1 MNLLNDRVESVFN
14 AAVEKDTPTQR
25 GAYLDGA
32 CGDDADLRMKVEA
45 LLDAHDKAGTFLVS
59 PEVNDPEEGP
69 GTRIGRFKI
78 LQKIGEGGFGVVY
91 MAEQEE
97 PIRRKVALKII
108 KLGMDTKQV
117 IARFEAERQ
126 ALALMEHANI
136 AKVFDAGATETGRP
150 YFVMELVK
158 GVPITKYCDQHQL
171 DTRERLQLFLDVCNA
186 IQHAHQK
193 GVIHRDLKP
202 QNVMVTLHDGKPVP
216 KVIDFGIS
224 KATNQRLTEKTLF
237 TEYHQFIGT
246 PQYMSPEQA
255 EMSGLDIDTRSDV
268 YSLGALLYELLTGTP
283 PFEAKTLSEA
293 GYVEIQ
299 RIIREVD
306 PPKPSTR
313 LATLIE
319 RDTDFAKRRGTESQ
333 LIPRLIQGDL
343 DWIVMKAME
352 KDRTR
357 RYGTAYEFAEDIRRF
372 LNDEPVIAGAPSISY
387 QARKFMLRHKVG
399 IAASLAVVV
408 ALAVGCVA
416 ATVGFLQARHE
427 RDLANEAKAEATKQ
441 AERSKKIADFL
452 QDMLVATDP
461 NRLSDVDV
469 QQVVKTARKVFGDD
483 HATVAA
489 TLSSRAAQLQ
499 STGSYEDAERLY
511 RESIRIWADHYGGT
525 HMTNSVTY
533 SRLGTLLHLKGDE
546 PEAEVAYRRSLEI
559 AKTNKKYESAPVAD
573 TLIGLGD
580 LLQNQ
585 GKFKEAE
592 SKLRESLR
600 IRQTVA
606 PNQTFQIAIT
616 WNLIANVLAISGQ
629 KDKLEPA
636 LEKCLE
642 AFKKSTPEGSNIIA
656 KVHIG
661 MAEVYTGRNKLKEAE
676 QQLRSALRIYKT
688 NKTPSKLYRDI
699 ALQLLSTILKR
710 QDDGSDKYIA
720 VRSQFLTELRG
731 HLDRDNPKLRK
742 FIVKHADY
750 LLEKK
755 RAKQALP
762 LLVEAMETHARAGD
776 DKSKT
781 GDTVKS
787 LAFAARIIALQPG
800 NSKADYDAAIKAAR
814 MAIAQQGKR
823 TELLVL
829 RAMLEYRLKYFK
841 ATLVTLKNAEAMR
854 GKKGAKGL
862 DAIDAI
868 RAMALHRLKNE
879 NEAKAALGRFRA
891 IAKRKQNADVKE
903 LQSLL
908 REAETLLQSP
918 KS

>member
-1 MNLLNDRVESVFN
+1 MNLLNDRVEAVFN

-59 PEVNDPEEGP
+59 PEVNDLEEGP
-69 GTRIGRFKI
+69 GSRIGRFKI

-171 DTRERLQLFLDVCNA
+171 DTRERLQLFLDVCSA

-202 QNVMVTLHDGKPVP
+202 QNVMVTLHDGRPVP

-293 GYVEIQ
+293 GYLEIQ

-357 RYGTAYEFAEDIRRF
+357 RYGTAFEFAEDIRRF

-416 ATVGFLQARHE
+416 ATIGFLQARHE
-427 RDLANEAKAEATKQ
+427 RDAAKAAKAEADKE
-441 AERSKKIADFL
+441 AARSKEIADFL

-461 NRLSDVDV
+461 NHLSGVNV
-469 QQVVKTARKVFGDD
+469 QQVVKTARRVFGDD

-499 STGSYEDAERLY
+499 ATSNYEDAERLY
-511 RESIRIWADHYGGT
+511 RESIRIWADHYGGN
-525 HMTNSVTY
+525 HMTNSLTY

-559 AKTNKKYESAPVAD
+559 AKANRKHESVTVAD
-573 TLIGLGD
+573 TLIGLAD

-585 GKFKEAE
+585 SKFKEAE
-592 SKLRESLR
+592 RVLRESLR
-600 IRQTVA
+600 VRKKVA
-606 PNQTFQIAIT
+606 PYQSFQIAIT
-616 WNLIANVLAISGQ
+616 WNLIANVLAVSGQ
-629 KDKLEPA
+629 KEKLEPV
-636 LEKCLE
+636 LEECLA
-642 AFKKSTPEGSNIIA
+642 AFKKSTSEGSNIVA

-661 MAEVYTGRNKLKEAE
+661 MGEIYLGQNKLEKSEQHLREA
-676 QQLRSALRIYKT
+676 LKIYKSS
-688 NKTPSKLYRDI
+688 KTPSRLYRDI
-699 ALQLLSTILKR
+699 ALQLLSTVIKR
-710 QDDGSDKYIA
+710 RDDGSDKFIA
-720 VRSQFLTELRG
+720 VRSEFLSDLRG
-731 HLDRDNPKLRK
+731 HLDRNDPKLRK
-742 FIVKHADY
+742 FIVRHAEY
-750 LLEKK
+750 LLGKK
-755 RAKQALP
+755 RAMQALP
-762 LLVEAMETHARAGD
+762 LLVEAMGMHARAGD
-776 DKSKT
+776 DTAKT
-781 GDTVKS
+781 SDTVKS
-787 LAFAARIIALQPG
+787 LAFAAREIALQPG
-800 NSKADYDAAIKAAR
+800 NSKAEYDSAIKATRA
-814 MAIAQQGKR
+814 AIAQQGRR

-829 RAMLEYRLKYFK
+829 RAMLEYRLHYYK
-841 ATLVTLKNAEAMR
+841 ASLVTLKSAEALR
-854 GKKGAKGL
+854 GKKNSKGL
-862 DAIDAI
+862 DAVDAI
-868 RAMALHRLKNE
+868 RAMAHYRLKNRE
-879 NEAKAALGRFRA
+879 QATTALNRFRA
-891 IAKRKQNADVKE
+891 IMKRMNVADIKE
-903 LQSLL
+903 MQALL
-908 REAETLLQSP
+908 REAEMLLQTP